1 MTHNVVYRY
10 LGING
15 VVQTPVFI
23 EGANGLKVN
32 VLIADAGKMLTDGKQ
47 QNIKFLYPIR
57 MQINGKKLMLN
68 LGQDR

>member
-23 EGANGLKVN
+23 DGANGLKVN
-32 VLIADAGKMLTDGKQ
+32 VLIADAGKALTNGKETKQ
-47 QNIKFLYPIR
+47 QVFVADADVDKWKEI
-57 MQINGKKLMLN
+57 
-68 LGQDR
+68 DA

>member
-10 LGING
+10 LGINW

-32 VLIADAGKMLTDGKQ
+32 VLIADAGKMLTDGK
-47 QNIKFLYPIR
+47 
-57 MQINGKKLMLN
+57 
-68 LGQDR
+68 

>member
-32 VLIADAGKMLTDGKQ
+32 VLIADAGKMLT
-47 QNIKFLYPIR
+47 
-57 MQINGKKLMLN
+57 NGK
-68 LGQDR
+68 

>member
-32 VLIADAGKMLTDGKQ
+32 VLIADASKMLTDGKQ
-47 QNIKFLYPIR
+47 QKHQVFVSD
-57 MQINGKKLMLN
+57 
-68 LGQDR
+68 QDVDKWKEIDA

>member
-32 VLIADAGKMLTDGKQ
+32 VLIADAGKMLTDGNSK
-47 QNIKFLYPIR
+47 NIKFLYPIR

>member
-15 VVQTPVFI
+15 VVQTPVYI

-32 VLIADAGKMLTDGKQ
+32 VLTADAGKVLT
-47 QNIKFLYPIR
+47 
-57 MQINGKKLMLN
+57 NGKEQKH
-68 LGQDR
+68 QVFVADIDVDKWKEIDA

>member
-15 VVQTPVFI
+15 VVQTPVYI

-32 VLIADAGKMLTDGKQ
+32 VLVADAGKVLT
-47 QNIKFLYPIR
+47 
-57 MQINGKKLMLN
+57 NGKEQKHQVFVADIN
-68 LGQDR
+68 VDKWKEIDA